1 MSDLAYHML
10 ELEIARARDDPR
22 RVAPVLIDRCGRVLD
37 IGCGA
42 GQTLIACEAP
52 PTTFTCGVDIDQE
65 ALALGR
71 RLSQQIAFVRAS
83 GERLPFSDGSFDVVI
98 SRVSLPYMR
107 LSVALREMARVLK
120 PGGQVWLTLHP
131 ISITI
136 EGVARSL
143 KERNAKNLAH
153 QLYVIVNGLLFH
165 FIGRQFSSPFNS
177 AKCESFQTAR
187 GIVRAMRAAGFD
199 QVRPDHRGRIFIV
212 TASASLATARDA
224 AGVAR

>member
-1 MSDLAYHML
+1 MSELAYHML

-22 RVAPVLIDRCGRVLD
+22 RVAPVLINRCESVLD

-42 GQTLIACEAP
+42 GQTLIACEVT

-107 LSVALREMARVLK
+107 LPVALREIARVLK

-165 FIGRQFSSPFNS
+165 FTGRQFSSPFNR
-177 AKCESFQTAR
+177 AKCESFQTTR

-199 QVRPDHRGRIFIV
+199 QVRPDHRGRIFVV
-212 TASASLATARDA
+212 TASASLATARGADS
-224 AGVAR
+224 G